1 MKPIFLET
9 IDQSAMCEQALAW
22 SAVNTGTGNLDGL
35 QAMAGMLAD
44 AFAVLP
50 GEISLRDPA
59 PVTAISADGEK
70 FDKQHGRHLVLRV
83 RPQAERRVVLT
94 GHMDTVFPADHPFQ
108 SNSWLGDDVVN
119 GPGTADMKGGI
130 AVMLHALI
138 ALERSENGRDRF
150 SCTLERQLT
159 EDLPDDRQAGMAM
172 FFENWL
178 PYALALVRASRPH
191 LGPEPLLFDA
201 AEWDRPCGDGWCP
214 LQVIYD
220 LPGGY
225 VSLTT
230 TIDIATIAGD
240 LPQ

>member
-1 MKPIFLET
+1 MIRAALLAALVALPGAGGAQET
-9 IDQSAMCEQALAW
+9 GPRALA
-22 SAVNTGTGNLDGL
+22 L
-35 QAMAGMLAD
+35 
-44 AFAVLP
+44 FAPARGYDDLP
-50 GEISLRDPA
+50 PERFGPPSA
-59 PVTAISADGEK
+59 PVANELG
-70 FDKQHGRHLVLRV
+70 LVLMLRMFRNV
-83 RPQAERRVVLT
+83 C
-94 GHMDTVFPADHPFQ
+94 
-108 SNSWLGDDVVN
+108 LG
-119 GPGTADMKGGI
+119 
-130 AVMLHALI
+130 
-138 ALERSENGRDRF
+138 LERGDTLQEVMPPDFDAYNMVAYMQIVGGDSGSRALVLSPTGDVDADEAAGTPTFTLLPTGDRF